1 MRKIEAR
8 DEQSA
13 LFTATQLPSIRLGAA
28 LLVADDVAGLAGY
41 LSHGSAT
48 EPTQSDREAY
58 DGE

>member
-13 LFTATQLPSIRLGAA
+13 LFTSTQLPSVRRGSA
-28 LLVADDVAGLAGY
+28 LLVADDVAELAEY
-41 LSHGSAT
+41 LSHGSAS